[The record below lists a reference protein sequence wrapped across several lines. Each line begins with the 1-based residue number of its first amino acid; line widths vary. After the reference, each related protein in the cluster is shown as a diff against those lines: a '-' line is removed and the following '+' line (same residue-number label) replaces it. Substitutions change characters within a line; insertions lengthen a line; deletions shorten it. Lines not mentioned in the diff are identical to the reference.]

1 MKRKLTAREKLHR
14 DQEIKLAEDPKGRSM
29 VIPRP
34 IDVDAAVR
42 KVRKGR
48 LTTVAAIRE
57 KLAKEHGTDTA
68 CPFCTGIFVTIAAR
82 AAEEDRAE
90 GRKRITPW
98 WRVVRDN
105 GALNEK
111 FPSAFRLQARMLKAE
126 GHRLDTSRKAPRVV
140 GWERALQKL

>member
-1 MKRKLTAREKLHR
+1 MRKKLTAREKLHR
-14 DQEIKLAEDPKGRSM
+14 DQEIKFAKDPQGRSM

-34 IDVDAAVR
+34 VDVDAAVR

-48 LTTVAAIRE
+48 VTTIAVIRE

-68 CPFCTGIFVTIAAR
+68 CPFCTGIFLTVAAR
-82 AAEEDRAE
+82 AAEEDRAA

-105 GALNEK
+105 GALGEK
-111 FPSAFRLQARMLKAE
+111 FPYAFKLQARMLKAE

-140 GWERALQKL
+140 DWEQVLQKL